1 MQLAIF
7 SELFYLMQTV
17 FLIIKIMSNSMKKI
31 TMLSLLAA
39 LSQGAYTY
47 AGTMGIIDSAPCL
60 ISFLALEGGYT
71 WNQIENY
78 DFSLTGLNGRFYS
91 HKSDKGFSG
100 RLAGGIIRPINEQF
114 ALSSEIGFGYY
125 GRTNLNP
132 VGTGIAPSL
141 PVNLAIKNTLS
152 GFDALVG
159 VAYTAPSYSLF
170 FKAGALI
177 QNMST
182 RTNANFS
189 PFDIA
194 PANSVQSINYV
205 SVLPELRVGG
215 AYNLSSNWAVTASYF
230 HAFGS
235 NPKTTGNF
243 NVNTLNAS
251 VNTNDR
257 NPSLDAVMLGI
268 QYSI

>member
-1 MQLAIF
+1 MAR
-7 SELFYLMQTV
+7 
-17 FLIIKIMSNSMKKI
+17 SMKKI
-31 TMLSLLAA
+31 TILSLLAA
-39 LSQGAYTY
+39 LAQSSYTY
-47 AGTMGIIDSAPCL
+47 AGAMGVIDSTPCL

-78 DFSLTGLNGRFYS
+78 EFSLTGINGRLYS

-100 RLAGGIIRPINEQF
+100 RLAGGIIRPLNEQF

-125 GRTNLNP
+125 GRTSLDQA
-132 VGTGIAPSL
+132 GTIPSSL
-141 PVNLAIKNTLS
+141 PVRLNIGNTLS

-159 VAYTAPSYSLF
+159 VGYTASSYSLF
-170 FKAGALI
+170 FKTGALI

-182 RTNANFS
+182 RTRANFT
-189 PFDIA
+189 PFNVA
-194 PANSVQSINYV
+194 LANSVESINYT
-205 SVLPELRVGG
+205 SVLPELKMEG
-215 AYNLSSNWAVTASYF
+215 AYNLSSDWALTASYF

-251 VNTNDR
+251 FNTNVR
-257 NPSLDAVMLGI
+257 NPSLDTVMLGI